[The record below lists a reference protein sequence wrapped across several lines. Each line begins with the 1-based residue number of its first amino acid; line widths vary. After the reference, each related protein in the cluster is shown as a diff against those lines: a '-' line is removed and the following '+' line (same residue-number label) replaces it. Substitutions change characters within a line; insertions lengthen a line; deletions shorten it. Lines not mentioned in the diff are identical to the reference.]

1 MAIAN
6 SKVKT
11 LWTIAGRVKDS
22 REVLDDN
29 GGMRVGRVDVP
40 ASQMVTTEGYSK
52 VSYLRTNSDG
62 SVSEHNS
69 MVEALTIY
77 GNSPVVETKHGSGFM
92 TFFVDGSDSTYQG
105 FVQIDVYKEWEYADP
120 ERDPITASDLADASP
135 AGINVL
141 TNEQAF
147 GLGTSVWNTGW
158 DKAFEK
164 GSGFY
169 AGAGLLGNAQLA
181 YGLNVFQTVNYGWQ
195 IAARGNRFGW
205 RFNEN
210 GKKSG
215 WQEIWHSGN
224 LKAMVDAIAK
234 DPAALAA
241 LKAALA

>member
-62 SVSEHNS
+62 TVGEYNS

-77 GNSPVVETKHGSGFM
+77 GNAPVVETKHGSGFM

-169 AGAGLLGNAQLA
+169 AGAGLLGN
-181 YGLNVFQTVNYGWQ
+181 
-195 IAARGNRFGW
+195 RFGW
-205 RFNEN
+205 RYNEN

-215 WQEIWHSGN
+215 WQEIWHGGN

>member
-11 LWTIAGRVKDS
+11 LWAMSGRVVDS
-22 REVLDDN
+22 REVLDSN
-29 GGMRVGRVDVP
+29 GGLRVGRVDIP
-40 ASQMVTTEGYSK
+40 ASMSVTTEGYTK
-52 VSYLRTNSDG
+52 VSYLRTSSDG
-62 SVSEHNS
+62 TVSEYETI
-69 MVEALTIY
+69 MEALTVY
-77 GNSPVVETKHGSGFM
+77 GTAPVVETKSGSGVM
-92 TFFVDGSDSTYQG
+92 TFFVDGSDSSYPG

-120 ERDPITASDLADASP
+120 ERDPITSSDLADASP

-147 GLGTSVWNTGW
+147 GLGASVWNTGW
-158 DKAFEK
+158 DVALTK
-164 GSGFY
+164 GCGFY

-205 RFNEN
+205 RYNEN
-210 GKKSG
+210 AKKST
-215 WQEIWHSGN
+215 WLEIWHAGN
-224 LKAMVDAIAK
+224 VKVMVDAIVK

-241 LKAALA
+241 LKSALA

>member
-11 LWTIAGRVKDS
+11 LWAMAGRVVDS
-22 REVLDDN
+22 REVLDSN
-29 GGMRVGRVDVP
+29 GGLRVGRVDIP
-40 ASQMVTTEGYSK
+40 ASQAVTTEGYSK
-52 VSYLRTNSDG
+52 VSYLRTGSDG
-62 SVSEHNS
+62 EVTEYDTI
-69 MVEALTIY
+69 VEALTIY
-77 GNSPVVETKHGSGFM
+77 SNPPVVETKHGSGIM
-92 TFFVDGSDSTYQG
+92 TFFVDGSDSSYPG

-141 TNEQAF
+141 TNEQAY

-158 DKAFEK
+158 DKALTL

-205 RFNEN
+205 RYNEN
-210 GKKSG
+210 NKKSD
-215 WQEIWHSGN
+215 WQEIWHGGN